1 MIAIGFY
8 QVEKVLFCWFAESLY
23 VEYCQMCFFI
33 YGDELYMTVLYW
45 PVDTV
50 NYIDC
55 FLNIEPTLL
64 HFQDKL
70 LLVMIFLIYCW
81 IQFAKIIS
89 MFVRNIEK

>member
-1 MIAIGFY
+1 
-8 QVEKVLFCWFAESLY
+8 
-23 VEYCQMCFFI
+23 MCFFI
-33 YGDELYMTVLYW
+33 YGDELYMTFLYW

-70 LLVMIFLIYCW
+70 HLVMIFLICCW

-89 MFVRNIEK
+89 MFMRNIEK